1 MTRLDDAEHLD
12 PKLREALQG
21 RGFESL
27 TPVQTKV
34 LDPGI
39 DDHDLRVTSQTGSGK
54 TVAVGL
60 LLRNTL
66 RECSEGDGTRSANA
80 SAKALIVVPTRELAK
95 QVNDELTWLYRS
107 LGIRLACV
115 TGGANYRDERRALGA
130 RPAVVIGTPGRLID
144 HIERGALAMD
154 GVEVVVLD
162 EADRMLD
169 LGFTEAIEAI
179 FAAAPNRK
187 RTHLVSATLEPQ
199 VLRLADR
206 YQSKPL
212 HVEGTRY
219 GQAHAD
225 IEHRVHLVAPA
236 HRLGALVN
244 LLLLSPEERTLVF
257 ARTRADVGDI
267 AERLSEAGFRVGAL
281 SGDMEQPARD
291 RALAAFKNGTITIL
305 VATDVAARG
314 IDVQSMTRVIQ
325 VDPPTD
331 PESYTHR
338 SGRTGR
344 AGQKGTCIVLLAPG
358 MQRRFAALLAQA
370 RVKAKFLPLPSP
382 AEVRATADERVLS
395 NLAECASTDDAPERM
410 KTLAERLLDGR
421 DPTAVVAMLMTKL
434 AAREPEPRDVP
445 VIMPETGDRFGRNAM
460 ASRGRFQDGASAR
473 NRDGFHGSRGPERD
487 EGARPKSGFPGAP
500 FDPRPS
506 RKREGDVR
514 VPSTGANW
522 DRSSSEHWGMF
533 RITWGQLQ
541 GADARRVLAVV
552 CRRGGIRGADVGA
565 IRIGPTASIIEVKGA
580 VAAEFASRAL
590 EPDPQEPR
598 IRIHPLSEQE
608 GAPQKRWGA
617 AAGAPAHKHGASAN
631 RMFDGPP
638 KKLKKYGR
646 PTA

>member
-1 MTRLDDAEHLD
+1 MSRAARTIATSDEHS
-12 PKLREALQG
+12 A
-21 RGFESL
+21 RGPPSSSA
-27 TPVQTKV
+27 
-34 LDPGI
+34 
-39 DDHDLRVTSQTGSGK
+39 R
-54 TVAVGL
+54 
-60 LLRNTL
+60 R
-66 RECSEGDGTRSANA
+66 GDSSN
-80 SAKALIVVPTRELAK
+80 
-95 QVNDELTWLYRS
+95 
-107 LGIRLACV
+107 
-115 TGGANYRDERRALGA
+115 
-130 RPAVVIGTPGRLID
+130 

-154 GVEVVVLD
+154 GVEVIVLD
-162 EADRMLD
+162 EANRMLN

-199 VLRLADR
+199 VLRLANR
-206 YQSKPL
+206 YQSNPL

-236 HRLGALVN
+236 HRLGALIN

-257 ARTRADVGDI
+257 ARTRADVGEI

-291 RALAAFKNGTITIL
+291 RALSAFKNGTITIL

-382 AEVRATADERVLS
+382 AEVRATADERVLTA
-395 NLAECASTDDAPERM
+395 LAECASTGEPAERM

-434 AAREPEPRDVP
+434 SEREPEPRDVP
-445 VIMPETGDRFGRNAM
+445 VIMPETNDRFGRNA
-460 ASRGRFQDGASAR
+460 SGPRGRFQDGAPAR
-473 NRDGFHGSRGPERD
+473 NRDGYY
-487 EGARPKSGFPGAP
+487 GARGSEREENNRSKSGFPGAP
-500 FDPRPS
+500 FDSRPS
-506 RKREGDVR
+506 RRRDGDSR
-514 VPSTGANW
+514 MPSQAGSNW

-565 IRIGPTASIIEVKGA
+565 IRIGPTASIIEVKGT

-598 IRIHPLSEQE
+598 IRIHPLSDREE
-608 GAPQKRWGA
+608 APQKRWGG
-617 AAGAPAHKHGASAN
+617 AAGAPSTKHGTSAN
-631 RMFDGPP
+631 RLFDGPP
-638 KKLKKYGR
+638 KKLKKFGR